1 MSAPEARTTSPSLP
15 HGPCPGRHFLR
26 AAGARRAAI
35 ALRRGPAGSGGAMVR
50 GGRGDGARGRP
61 GGAGKGGWGGPVP
74 CPRRG
79 GNGGGAAAA
88 AASGM
93 EGSRARPLGVAGRGA
108 GAVRGLQGAL
118 PCPAGRRHPVAL

>member
-1 MSAPEARTTSPSLP
+1 
-15 HGPCPGRHFLR
+15 
-26 AAGARRAAI
+26 
-35 ALRRGPAGSGGAMVR
+35 MVR

-118 PCPAGRRHPVAL
+118 PCPALPAAAIPWLCEEPRGGWSRLHQGLEFFGNAPLNPETTCLVLL